1 MFVSFGTNSRKPGA
15 SSTPPVSAAAPG
27 RCASCRWSVRLF
39 RLRRRLASDSG
50 FTLIE
55 VLVVAAILPLVL
67 IATLGPFE
75 FAQKQTP
82 KNVEYTTA
90 VSSASTGLQT
100 MMREIRQGYRIDATT
115 PNSIDFNAVINS
127 KDLEIFYSCNIAYP
141 TNTGNT
147 HAAEYRRCKRV
158 SAATGTPLP
167 SIATGAVV
175 IDRLLD
181 GTSEKPV
188 FTFKN
193 SSGISD
199 PTHPTYV
206 EARIRVPAR
215 GELNSGLNHAIEL
228 SNGTALPNLALN
240 S

>member
-1 MFVSFGTNSRKPGA
+1 MFVRILTISRKPGA
-15 SSTPPVSAAAPG
+15 SSTSPVSAPARD
-27 RCASCRWSVRLF
+27 RCASSERSALRF
-39 RLRRRLASDSG
+39 GLRRRLASESG

-67 IATLGPFE
+67 VATLGPFE

-90 VSSASTGLQT
+90 ISSASTGLQR
-100 MMREIRQGYRIDATT
+100 MMREIRQAYRIDGTT

-127 KDLEIFYSCNIAYP
+127 SDLEILYSCNVAYP

-158 SAATGTPLP
+158 SATTGTTLP
-167 SIATGAVV
+167 SISAGVVV

-181 GTSEKPV
+181 GTSANPV

-193 SSGISD
+193 SSGNSD

-228 SNGTALPNLALN
+228 DNGTALPNLALD